1 VNRSRLSSR
10 LAGARKGFTLVE
22 LLVVIAIIGILIG
35 LLLPA
40 IQKAREAASR
50 AKCSNNMRQIGI
62 ALHTFHDQN
71 KSFPSSGECNS
82 SPVPTTGTGT
92 NFNLHSMFTLILPYM
107 EHQDL
112 YQNIQLQYAYNDPGA
127 GAAHGSAFQTA
138 IPEFLCPTNPIRP
151 QSGLDS
157 AGYGYCDYMP
167 FSYTDVN
174 TNTTTGNFIRLDGT
188 PSRYPG
194 ALAVKQSGLFN
205 GGTAVANT
213 GPSFGAFPAY
223 TRYAIGLQGPTVGDI
238 TDGLAHT
245 LFLAEDVGRSE
256 SFYTPKYNDPVNPN
270 GIPGNKRAA
279 WRWGEPDTA
288 NGMSGPDGSP
298 QNPSVSPAGSK
309 AAKYGD
315 DYSGMGGL
323 KVINNWPK
331 PFGGPT
337 WCPWTNNNCGVND
350 EVYSFHGNG
359 ANCLFGDGHVTFI
372 RDDIDIVSMYHLVTP
387 IEGIAPSYNPDL

>member
-1 VNRSRLSSR
+1 VKRRLSSR

-40 IQKAREAASR
+40 IQKAREAAAR
-50 AKCSNNMRQIGI
+50 AKCANNMRQIGV

-71 KSFPSSGECNS
+71 KCFPSSGECNS

-92 NFNLHSMFTLILPYM
+92 NFNLQSMFTLILPYM

-112 YQNIQLQYAYNDPGA
+112 FQNINLQYGYNDPAA
-127 GAAHGSAFQTA
+127 GAAHGSAFQSA
-138 IPEFLCPTNPIRP
+138 IPEFICPTNPIRP
-151 QSGLDS
+151 QSGVDS

-167 FSYTDVN
+167 YSYTDIN
-174 TNTTTGNFIRLDGT
+174 TSGSGTLRLDGT

-194 ALAVKQSGLFN
+194 ALAVKQSGLVN
-205 GGTAVANT
+205 GGTAIFNT
-213 GPSFGAFPAY
+213 GSSFGAFPNY

-245 LFLAEDVGRSE
+245 LFLTEDVGRSE
-256 SFYTPKYNDPVNPN
+256 TFFTPKYADPVSPN

-288 NGMSGPDGSP
+288 NGSSGPDGSP
-298 QNPSVSPAGSK
+298 QHPSVSPAGSK
-309 AAKYGD
+309 VAQWGD
-315 DYSGMGGL
+315 DYSAEGGIP
-323 KVINNWPK
+323 KAINNFPK
-331 PFGGPT
+331 PFGGPSY
-337 WCPWTNNNCGVND
+337 CPWTNNNCGPND
-350 EVYSFHGNG
+350 EPWSFHGNG
-359 ANCLFGDGHVTFI
+359 ANHLFGDGHVTFI
-372 RDDIDIVSMYHLVTP
+372 RDDIDLISYYHLVTP
-387 IEGIAPSYNPDL
+387 IEGIAPAYNPDL